1 MKFKVTKIAAAVA
14 AGLGVSLVGMNA
26 ARADAIL
33 FPYFAVSNTVTSLVT
48 TINMAGQ
55 AGASAVNP
63 QTLHYRLYYK
73 TGANVD
79 SLDALCEEFDVRR
92 VTSPNDIVTF
102 DLQAHYGEDTLAVLA
117 EPANRQLK
125 ANYTA
130 ASQNFGL
137 MRGITP
143 ARGFMIV
150 DNQDGP
156 NVEFEKSLAGEMML
170 VDFAEG
176 AVWGY
181 LAYNADRQNANFLID
196 AFSFQD
202 AAESAGEVIGGDRI
216 VQQVVFAT
224 DAAAAPGSGAIPVR
238 VDKFAN
244 GRAPSP
250 AVPTGIMPIASPTT
264 NGSVFTR
271 FFVTPIGHSVDTVHK
286 VAVGAQVRDPVVGR
300 TVRATTA
307 NPGQLQESLTT
318 RIELTVRDRTGTIND
333 VVFDR
338 DENPIS
344 GQVRRN
350 VTCVGSVPVESLLST
365 GALRE
370 IGEFGGWSTVQISAV
385 PTGVSSLVTFGAD
398 GAAGTPNAGVATATR
413 VINTGNGSR
422 TNTQEAVVIKLEY
435 NPSGAFLDE
444 NFPSAFN
451 SSNWLRQGHRESIRG
466 SIAGGLVQNRLTQQ
480 SAYDVNGTPVGVAND
495 FTGGNSI
502 PVQSTFQ

>member
-26 ARADAIL
+26 ARAEAIL
-33 FPYFAVSNTVTSLVT
+33 FPYFAVSDTVTSLVT
-48 TINMAGQ
+48 TVNMATQ

-63 QTLHYRLYYK
+63 QSLHYRLYYK

-79 SLDALCEEFDVRR
+79 SLTAACEEFDVRR

-102 DLQAHYGEDTLAVLA
+102 DLQAHYGADTLAVLG

-143 ARGFMIV
+143 ARGFLMV

-156 NVEFEKSLAGEMML
+156 NVEFEKSLIGEMML
-170 VDFAEG
+170 IDFAEG

-181 LAYNADRQNANFLID
+181 QAYNADRQNANFLID

-202 AAESAGEVIGGDRI
+202 AAESAGEVIAGDRI
-216 VQQVVFAT
+216 VQQVVYAT
-224 DAAAAPGSGAIPVR
+224 DAAAALGSGAIPVR

-244 GRAPSP
+244 GRAPSA
-250 AVPTGIMPIASPTT
+250 AVPTGIMPIASATT
-264 NGSVFTR
+264 DGSVFTK
-271 FFVTPIGHSVDTVHK
+271 FFVTPIGHAVDTVHK
-286 VAVGAQVRDPVVGR
+286 VAVGGQLRDPGAGR

-307 NPGQLQESLTT
+307 NPGQLQQNLTT

-344 GQVRRN
+344 GQVRQN
-350 VTCVGSVPVESLLST
+350 VTCVGAVPVESLLST

-370 IGEFGGWSTVQISAV
+370 IGDFGGWSMVQISA
-385 PTGVSSLVTFGAD
+385 PSALVTFGAD
-398 GAAGTPNAGVATATR
+398 GAAGTPTAGIAAATR
-413 VINTGNGSR
+413 INNI
-422 TNTQEAVVIKLEY
+422 TQEAVVIKLEF

-444 NFPSAFN
+444 QFPSAFN
-451 SSNWLRQGHRESIRG
+451 TANWLREGHRESIRG
-466 SIAGGLVQNRLTQQ
+466 SIVGGLVQDRLTQR

-495 FTGGNSI
+495 FVGTSI